1 MLRRMA
7 RSQEGGQRRE
17 ARAKPE
23 AGQGSEVRL
32 EGFEPPTNGLEGRR
46 SSSELQ
52 APDRRVA
59 RRAAL
64 LDELGLGLGVG
75 RVPGAKV
82 EVELKPDAVVPDR
95 REPVDVDRVRPDLV
109 GDVLAFS

>member
-23 AGQGSEVRL
+23 AGQGAEVRL

-52 APDRRVA
+52 APERRVA
-59 RRAAL
+59 AYSTNSAWASGLAACQSL
-64 LDELGLGLGVG
+64 
-75 RVPGAKV
+75 R
-82 EVELKPDAVVPDR
+82 
-95 REPVDVDRVRPDLV
+95 
-109 GDVLAFS
+109 

>member
-23 AGQGSEVRL
+23 AGQGAEVRL

-52 APDRRVA
+52 APGRRVA
-59 RRAAL
+59 LRPVL
-64 LDELGLGLGVG
+64 LDEFRLRRGIGGVP
-75 RVPGAKV
+75 VTQM
-82 EVELKPDAVVPDR
+82 EIELHAHAGVPDR
-95 REPVDVDRVRPDLV
+95 REP
-109 GDVLAFS
+109 

>member
-23 AGQGSEVRL
+23 AGQGAEVRL

-64 LDELGLGLGVG
+64 LDEFGFGLGMSF
-75 RVPGAKV
+75 VPVAQV
-82 EVELKPDAVVPDR
+82 HV
-95 REPVDVDRVRPDLV
+95 
-109 GDVLAFS
+109 

>member
-1 MLRRMA
+1 M
-7 RSQEGGQRRE
+7 
-17 ARAKPE
+17 
-23 AGQGSEVRL
+23 RL

-64 LDELGLGLGVG
+64 LDELGLGLRVG
-75 RVPGAKV
+75 RVPGA
-82 EVELKPDAVVPDR
+82 
-95 REPVDVDRVRPDLV
+95 
-109 GDVLAFS
+109 

>member
-23 AGQGSEVRL
+23 AGQGAEVRL

-52 APDRRVA
+52 APERRVA
-59 RRAAL
+59 RGPVL
-64 LDELGLGLGVG
+64 FDELGLGLGIG
-75 RVPGAKV
+75 GVPVTQV
-82 EVELKPDAVVPDR
+82 EIKLHAHPAVPDR
-95 REPVDVDRVRPDLV
+95 
-109 GDVLAFS
+109 